1 MHVFRCL
8 QAMRVARSVSHFL
21 LPSALAHTRRS
32 TRPALSRFER
42 ATHSNRILRVYA
54 RTTQSRLARVKQR
67 DERCGLVSLNTTT
80 QRSQSM
86 EILGTI
92 LRYVFA
98 IVGMAAVAFVVWKVV
113 NRQEAKDTEFQKK
126 LDDDDERASK
136 GRFGPPP
143 R

>member
-1 MHVFRCL
+1 
-8 QAMRVARSVSHFL
+8 
-21 LPSALAHTRRS
+21 
-32 TRPALSRFER
+32 
-42 ATHSNRILRVYA
+42 
-54 RTTQSRLARVKQR
+54 
-67 DERCGLVSLNTTT
+67 
-80 QRSQSM
+80 M
-86 EILGTI
+86 EIFGTI